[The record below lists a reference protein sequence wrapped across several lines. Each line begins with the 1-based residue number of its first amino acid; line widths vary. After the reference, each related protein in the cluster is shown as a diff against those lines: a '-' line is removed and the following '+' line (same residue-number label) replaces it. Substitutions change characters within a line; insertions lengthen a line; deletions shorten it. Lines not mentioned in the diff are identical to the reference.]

1 MAMNDHLLRYR
12 AKSTEDLLA
21 KQEELEALDASPFVQ
36 QSMGT
41 KSFTVDKRTLT
52 DQLNA
57 IAYVLRERGAIVIRK
72 PLINIGVGITDFSR
86 VDTPSGN
93 QCPNV

>member
-1 MAMNDHLLRYR
+1 MAMESHLLRYR
-12 AKSTEDLLA
+12 AKTTEYLQA
-21 KQEELEALDASPFVQ
+21 KQLELEALDTPFSQ

-72 PLINIGVGITDFSR
+72 PAINIGAGVTNFEN
-86 VDTPSGN
+86 VDRPSGS
-93 QCPNV
+93 QCEII